1 MANTELHKAGKAGYI
16 LTMGEILVEIMATER
31 GQSFR
36 KPGTLIG
43 PYASGAP
50 AIFIDQVAKAGS
62 RCAMIG
68 CIGDDDFGALNVER
82 LRADGVDV
90 SGISVIKT
98 ATTGSAFVTYR
109 EDGDRDFIYNIS
121 NSASGHLSVGNIR
134 DDLLKECRHFH
145 VMGSS
150 LFSFRIIEAMKKV
163 IEAVKGHGGTVSFD
177 PNIRKEMLRIPEMRE
192 ALDFILDYT
201 DVFLPSGHE
210 VMLLASADSEEGA
223 IEELLKRGVRE
234 VVVKRGKDGCSYY
247 DGTATGLNLPALP
260 VQEVDPT
267 GAGDCFGGTYIAC
280 RAQGFGIEKALTYA
294 CAAGAR
300 AVTFR
305 GPMEGTATLVQL
317 DEFIVKTSEQDHG

>member
-1 MANTELHKAGKAGYI
+1 MANTELNKAGKAGYI

-36 KPGTLIG
+36 QPGTLIG

-50 AIFIDQVAKAGS
+50 AIFIDQVAKVGS
-62 RCAMIG
+62 RGAMIG
-68 CIGDDDFGALNVER
+68 CVGDDDFGALNVER

-109 EDGDRDFIYNIS
+109 EDGDRDFIYNIA

-134 DDLLKECRHFH
+134 DDLLKRCSHFH

-210 VMLLASADSEEGA
+210 VMLLASASTERGA
-223 IEELLKRGVRE
+223 IDELLKRGVRE
-234 VVVKRGKDGCSYY
+234 VVIKRGKHGCSYY
-247 DGTATGLNLPALP
+247 DGATELNLPALR
-260 VQEVDPT
+260 VEEVDPT
-267 GAGDCFGGTYIAC
+267 GAGDCFGGTWIAC
-280 RAQGFGIEKALTYA
+280 RAQGFGVEKALSYA

-305 GPMEGTATLVQL
+305 GPMEGTATLAQL
-317 DEFIVKTSEQDHG
+317 DEFIAQSPESSHG

>member
-1 MANTELHKAGKAGYI
+1 MAITELHKSGKSGYI
-16 LTMGEILVEIMATER
+16 LAMGEILVEIMATER

-36 KPGTLIG
+36 KPGTLVG

-50 AIFIDQVAKAGS
+50 AIFIDQVAKVGS
-62 RCAMIG
+62 PCAMIG
-68 CIGDDDFGALNVER
+68 CVGDDDFGALNVER
-82 LRADGVDV
+82 LRGDGVDV
-90 SGISVIKT
+90 SGIAVIKQ

-109 EDGDRDFIYNIS
+109 EDGDRDFIYNIA

-134 DDLLKECRHFH
+134 DDLLKQCRHFH

-163 IEAVKGHGGTVSFD
+163 IETVKGNGGTVSFD

-210 VMLLASADSEEGA
+210 VMLLVGASTEEGA
-223 IEELLKRGVRE
+223 IEELLKRGVKE
-234 VVVKRGKDGCSYY
+234 IVVKRGKDGASYY
-247 DGTATGLNLPALP
+247 DGKTTLHVPALP
-260 VQEVDPT
+260 VEEIDPT
-267 GAGDCFGGTYIAC
+267 GAGDCFGGTYVAC
-280 RAQGFGIEKALTYA
+280 RSQGMPLEKALSYA
-294 CAAGAR
+294 CTAGAK

-305 GPMEGTATLVQL
+305 GPMEGTATLEEL
-317 DEFIVKTSEQDHG
+317 DAFIASQSE

>member
-1 MANTELHKAGKAGYI
+1 MANSELHKAGKAGYI

-68 CIGDDDFGALNVER
+68 CVGDDDFGALNVER
-82 LRADGVDV
+82 LRADGVDT

>member
-1 MANTELHKAGKAGYI
+1 MPDTELHKTGNAGYI
-16 LTMGEILVEIMATER
+16 LTMGEILVEIMASER

-36 KPGTLIG
+36 RPGTLIG

-50 AIFIDQVAKAGS
+50 AIFIDQVAKTGS
-62 RCAMIG
+62 RCSMIG
-68 CIGDDDFGALNVER
+68 CVGDDDFGALNVER

-90 SGISVIKT
+90 SSIAVIKS

-109 EDGDRDFIYNIS
+109 EDGDRDFIYNIA

-134 DDLLKECRHFH
+134 DDLLRQCRHFH

-150 LFSFRIIEAMKKV
+150 LFSFRIIEAMKRV
-163 IEAVKGHGGTVSFD
+163 IETVKGHGGTVSFD

-210 VMLLASADSEEGA
+210 VMLLATASNERGA

-247 DGTATGLNLPALP
+247 DGTTELNLPGLP

-280 RAQGFGIEKALTYA
+280 RAQGFGVEKALRYA

-305 GPMEGTATLVQL
+305 GPMEGTATLAQL
-317 DEFIVKTSEQDHG
+317 DEFIANFGEHSHG

>member
-1 MANTELHKAGKAGYI
+1 MANTELHKAGKTGYI
-16 LTMGEILVEIMATER
+16 LTMGEILVEIMAAER
-31 GQSFR
+31 GQTFR
-36 KPGTLIG
+36 RPGTLIG
-43 PYASGAP
+43 PYPSGAP
-50 AIFIDQVAKAGS
+50 AIFIDQVARAGS

-68 CIGDDDFGALNVER
+68 CVGDDDFGVLNVER
-82 LRADGVDV
+82 LRADGVNV

-109 EDGDRDFIYNIS
+109 EDGERDFIFNIA
-121 NSASGHLSVGNIR
+121 NSASGQLAVGNIR
-134 DDLLKECRHFH
+134 DDLLKDCKHFH

-163 IEAVKGHGGTVSFD
+163 IETVKGHGGTVSFD

-210 VMLLASADSEEGA
+210 VTLLASASTEQGA

-234 VVVKRGKDGCSYY
+234 VVVKRGKGGCSFF
-247 DGTATGLNLPALP
+247 DGKNEIRVPP
-260 VQEVDPT
+260 FRVEEVDPT
-267 GAGDCFGGTYIAC
+267 GAGDCFGGTYVAC
-280 RAQGFGIEKALTYA
+280 RSQGFDAETALRYA
-294 CAAGAR
+294 CASGAR

-305 GPMEGTATLVQL
+305 GPMEGTATLAEL
-317 DEFIVKTSEQDHG
+317 DEFILKNGEQHHA

>member
-1 MANTELHKAGKAGYI
+1 MANTELHKAGKTGYI
-16 LTMGEILVEIMATER
+16 LTMGEILVEIMAAER
-31 GQSFR
+31 GQTFR
-36 KPGTLIG
+36 RPGTLIG
-43 PYASGAP
+43 PYPSGAP
-50 AIFIDQVAKAGS
+50 AIFIDQVARAGS

-68 CIGDDDFGALNVER
+68 CVGDDDFGVLNVER
-82 LRADGVDV
+82 LRADGVNV

-109 EDGDRDFIYNIS
+109 EDGERDFIFNIA
-121 NSASGHLSVGNIR
+121 NSASGRLAVGNIR
-134 DDLLKECRHFH
+134 DDLLKDCKHFH

-163 IEAVKGHGGTVSFD
+163 IETVKGHGGTVSFD

-210 VMLLASADSEEGA
+210 VTLLASASTEQGA

-234 VVVKRGKDGCSYY
+234 VVVKRGKDGCSFY
-247 DGTATGLNLPALP
+247 DGKNEIRVPP
-260 VQEVDPT
+260 FRVEEVDPT
-267 GAGDCFGGTYIAC
+267 GAGDCFGGTYVAC
-280 RAQGFGIEKALTYA
+280 RSQGFDAERSLRYA
-294 CAAGAR
+294 CASGAR

-305 GPMEGTATLVQL
+305 GPMEGTATLAEL
-317 DEFIVKTSEQDHG
+317 DEFILTNGDQHHA

>member
-1 MANTELHKAGKAGYI
+1 MAKTEAKPVDRPGCI
-16 LTMGEILVEIMATER
+16 LTMGEILVEILATEI

-36 KPGTLIG
+36 RPGTLIG

-50 AIFIDQVAKAGS
+50 AIFIDQVAKCGS
-62 RCAMIG
+62 PCAIIG
-68 CIGDDDFGALNVER
+68 CVGDDDFGALNVER
-82 LRADGVDV
+82 LRDDGVDV
-90 SGISVIKT
+90 SGISVVKA

-109 EDGDRDFIYNIS
+109 KDGDRDFIYNIA
-121 NSASGHLSVGNIR
+121 NSASGHLSVSEIR
-134 DDLLKECRHFH
+134 EPLLKNCGHFH

-163 IEAVKGHGGTVSFD
+163 IETVKANGGTVSFD

-210 VMLLASADSEEGA
+210 VMLLASASNEQAA
-223 IEELLKRGVRE
+223 IEELLARGVRE

-247 DGTATGLNLPALP
+247 DGNDVRHLPALP
-260 VQEVDPT
+260 VSEVDPT

-280 RAQGFGIEKALTYA
+280 RQQGMSVDRALQYA
-294 CAAGAR
+294 VAAGAR
-300 AVTFR
+300 AVTHR
-305 GPMEGTATLVQL
+305 GPMEGTATLAEL
-317 DEFIVKTSEQDHG
+317 DAFIRENGEVSHG

>member
-1 MANTELHKAGKAGYI
+1 MANTELHKAGNGGYI

-36 KPGTLIG
+36 QPGTLIG

-50 AIFIDQVAKAGS
+50 AIFIDQVAKTGS
-62 RCAMIG
+62 RCSMIG
-68 CIGDDDFGALNVER
+68 CVGDDDFGALNVER
-82 LRADGVDV
+82 LRSDGVDV
-90 SGISVIKT
+90 SGIAVIKS

-109 EDGDRDFIYNIS
+109 EDGERDFIYNIA
-121 NSASGHLSVGNIR
+121 NSASGHLSAGNIR
-134 DDLLKECRHFH
+134 DDLLRQCRHFH

-163 IEAVKGHGGTVSFD
+163 IETVKGHGGTVSFD

-210 VMLLASADSEEGA
+210 VMLLAAAKSEQGA

-234 VVVKRGKDGCSYY
+234 VVVKRGSHGCSYY
-247 DGTATGLNLPALP
+247 DGTAELSLPALP
-260 VQEVDPT
+260 VEEIDPT

-280 RAQGFGIEKALTYA
+280 RAQGFEVEKALTYA
-294 CAAGAR
+294 GAAGAR

-305 GPMEGTATLVQL
+305 GPMEGTATLAQL
-317 DEFIVKTSEQDHG
+317 DEFIAQAQERSHG

>member
-16 LTMGEILVEIMATER
+16 LAMGEILVEIMATER

-36 KPGTLIG
+36 RPGTLIG

-50 AIFIDQVAKAGS
+50 AIFIDQVAHIGS

-68 CIGDDDFGALNVER
+68 CVGGDDFGALNVER
-82 LRADGVDV
+82 LRSDGVDV
-90 SGISVIKT
+90 SGISVIKS

-109 EDGDRDFIYNIS
+109 EDGERDFIFNIA
-121 NSASGHLSVGNIR
+121 NSASGQLSVGNIR
-134 DDLLKECRHFH
+134 DDLLKDCKHFH

-163 IEAVKGHGGTVSFD
+163 IEIVKGHGGTVSFD

-210 VMLLASADSEEGA
+210 VTLLASASTEHGA
-223 IEELLKRGVRE
+223 IEELLKRGIRE
-234 VVVKRGKDGCSYY
+234 IVVKRGKDGCSFY
-247 DGTATGLNLPALP
+247 DGLNEIHIPGFR
-260 VQEVDPT
+260 VQEMDPT
-267 GAGDCFGGTYIAC
+267 GAGDCFGATYIAC
-280 RAQGFGIEKALTYA
+280 RLQGFGADKALRYA
-294 CAAGAR
+294 CASGAR
-300 AVTFR
+300 AVTCR
-305 GPMEGTATLVQL
+305 GPMEGTATLAEL
-317 DEFIVKTSEQDHG
+317 DEFIAKAGEQTDA

>member
-150 LFSFRIIEAMKKV
+150 LFSFRIIEPDY
-163 IEAVKGHGGTVSFD
+163 IEWT
-177 PNIRKEMLRIPEMRE
+177 
-192 ALDFILDYT
+192 
-201 DVFLPSGHE
+201 
-210 VMLLASADSEEGA
+210 
-223 IEELLKRGVRE
+223 GVRQPF
-234 VVVKRGKDGCSYY
+234 V
-247 DGTATGLNLPALP
+247 
-260 VQEVDPT
+260 
-267 GAGDCFGGTYIAC
+267 
-280 RAQGFGIEKALTYA
+280 
-294 CAAGAR
+294 
-300 AVTFR
+300 AV
-305 GPMEGTATLVQL
+305 
-317 DEFIVKTSEQDHG
+317 

>member
-1 MANTELHKAGKAGYI
+1 MANTELYPAGKSGFI

-36 KPGTLIG
+36 RPGTLVG

-62 RCAMIG
+62 PCAMIG
-68 CIGDDDFGALNVER
+68 CVGDDDFGVLNVER

-90 SGISVIKT
+90 SGIAVVKT

-109 EDGDRDFIYNIS
+109 EDGDRDFIYNIA
-121 NSASGHLSVGNIR
+121 NSASGHLSVGHVR
-134 DDLLKECRHFH
+134 DDLLKQCRHFH

-163 IEAVKGHGGTVSFD
+163 IETVKGNGGTVSFD

-210 VMLLASADSEEGA
+210 VMLLASASTESGA
-223 IEELLKRGVRE
+223 VEELLGRGVRE

-247 DGTATGLNLPALP
+247 DGHRTLDLPALP
-260 VQEVDPT
+260 VEEIDPT
-267 GAGDCFGGTYIAC
+267 GAGDCFGATYIAC
-280 RAQGFGIEKALTYA
+280 RSQGMPLERALAYA
-294 CAAGAR
+294 GAAGAR
-300 AVTFR
+300 AVTVR
-305 GPMEGTATLVQL
+305 GPMEGTATLAEL
-317 DEFIVKTSEQDHG
+317 DAFIAGRKEH

>member
-1 MANTELHKAGKAGYI
+1 MAQTETTRVGGTGFV
-16 LTMGEILVEIMATER
+16 LTMGEILVEILATEV

-36 KPGTLIG
+36 RPGMLMG

-50 AIFIDQVAKAGS
+50 AIFIDQAAKAGS
-62 RCAMIG
+62 RCAIIG
-68 CIGDDDFGALNVER
+68 CVGDDDFGALNIER
-82 LRADGVDV
+82 LRNDGVDV
-90 SGISVIKT
+90 SGISVIKS

-109 EDGDRDFIYNIS
+109 QDGDRDFIYNIA
-121 NSASGHLSVGNIR
+121 NSASGHLSVGEIR
-134 DDLLKECRHFH
+134 EPLLKQCGHFH

-150 LFSFRIIEAMKKV
+150 LFSFRIIEAMKKA
-163 IEAVKGHGGTVSFD
+163 IETVKGNGGTVSFD

-210 VMLLASADSEEGA
+210 VMLLANASSEQGA
-223 IEELLKRGVRE
+223 IDELLARGVRE
-234 VVVKRGKDGCSYY
+234 IVIKRGKDGCSRY
-247 DGTATGLNLPALP
+247 DGGSVSHHPSLP
-260 VQEVDPT
+260 VTEVDPT

-280 RAQGFGIEKALTYA
+280 RAQGFDVERALNYA

-305 GPMEGTATLVQL
+305 GPMEGTATLAEL
-317 DEFIVKTSEQDHG
+317 DAFIVERKGAQS

>member
-1 MANTELHKAGKAGYI
+1 MANSELHKAGETGYI
-16 LTMGEILVEIMATER
+16 LTMGEILVEIMAAGR

-36 KPGTLIG
+36 RPGTLVG

-50 AIFIDQVAKAGS
+50 AIFIDQVARVGS

-68 CIGDDDFGALNVER
+68 CVGDDDFGALNVER

-90 SGISVIKT
+90 SGIAVIKT

-109 EDGDRDFIYNIS
+109 EDGERDFIFNIA
-121 NSASGHLSVGNIR
+121 NSASGQLSVDNIR
-134 DDLLKECRHFH
+134 EDLLQDCRHFH

-163 IEAVKGHGGTVSFD
+163 IETVKGHGGTVSFD
-177 PNIRKEMLRIPEMRE
+177 PNIRKEMLRIPEMRQ

-210 VMLLASADSEEGA
+210 VTLLATASSEAGA

-234 VVVKRGKDGCSYY
+234 VVVKRGKDGCSFY
-247 DGTATGLNLPALP
+247 DGTSETHLPAFS
-260 VQEVDPT
+260 VEEIDPT
-267 GAGDCFGGTYIAC
+267 GAGDCFGATYIAC
-280 RAQGFGIEKALTYA
+280 RSQGMEVERALRYA
-294 CAAGAR
+294 CASGAR
-300 AVTFR
+300 AVTAK
-305 GPMEGTATLVQL
+305 GPMEGTATLAEL
-317 DEFIVKTSEQDHG
+317 DEFLAKTSEQNHG